1 VYLNICLCLH
11 FDQWVKAVGESDGNL
26 SVLDQVEK
34 KDEEDSSLL
43 DQYHQPTTQHQDPVA
58 ASNDKRP
65 LAFQAC
71 GRVDT
76 WQNFAQAS
84 SDRHTTPHNPFA
96 PISEKKPS
104 PFHRPLPPL
113 PASQVPPADQQ

>member
-1 VYLNICLCLH
+1 MH
-11 FDQWVKAVGESDGNL
+11 FDQWVKAVGESDRNL

-34 KDEEDSSLL
+34 TDEDSSHL
-43 DQYHQPTTQHQDPVA
+43 DQYHQPTTQHQDSVA

-65 LAFQAC
+65 LASKAC

-84 SDRHTTPHNPFA
+84 SDRHTTPHNLYVSM
-96 PISEKKPS
+96 SEKKPS